1 MIWLPLLSKRL
12 SQALAMTD
20 AFLETTV
27 LTDYLLKKD
36 GSEVRAKAAFA
47 RYDRVTVSNFSWKEF
62 KRGPLKN
69 FVWAHNKV
77 VETGSFSATLIALQ
91 RLSLTPQRYMTA
103 TAIQSIQA
111 FSSMFIGTTPQDF
124 FARYDKRADMDAMLA
139 DAMRLELK
147 QKIYLAWAGRKNLF
161 GGSVQPLSCYP
172 DQEIVEKNGRI
183 DLSPRDCPNGVTC
196 CLQASLISRP
206 SELAAA
212 RSSLDV
218 TSEKRETVRR
228 RDLLR
233 QLEKH
238 PARPMERKECQIF
251 GDAYF
256 VFFCPN
262 AATILTT
269 NLGDIQ
275 PMADALGV
283 SVARP

>member
-1 MIWLPLLSKRL
+1 
-12 SQALAMTD
+12 MTD

-36 GSEVRAKAAFA
+36 GSQVRAEAAFQ

-77 VETGSFSATLIALQ
+77 VETGSFSATLDALQ
-91 RLSLTPQRYMTA
+91 KLSRTPQRYMTA
-103 TAIQSIQA
+103 TAIQSIHTFA
-111 FSSMFIGTTPQDF
+111 SMFVGTTLQDF
-124 FARYDKRADMDAMLA
+124 IARYGGKANMDSILA

-147 QKIYLAWAGRKNLF
+147 KTITLAWAERKQLF
-161 GGSVQPLSCYP
+161 GGAVQPLSCYS
-172 DQEIVEKNGRI
+172 DQDIIEKDGRL
-183 DLSPRDCPNGVTC
+183 DLTPRDCPDGVNC
-196 CLQASLISRP
+196 CLQANLITRP

-212 RSSLDV
+212 RSSLDRE
-218 TSEKRETVRR
+218 SEKRETVRR

-238 PARPMERKECQIF
+238 PSRPMERRECQTF

-269 NLGDIQ
+269 NLGDIE
-275 PMADALGV
+275 PMATALGV
-283 SVARP
+283 SVAKP